1 MSIRTTLVLAALL
14 ILVAGGVYFSV
25 ESRKPAGGAVAT
37 PNAAGSTTL
46 LTLTAPAINSITVSD
61 MVSNT
66 QVSATRDV
74 SSTWRLSDPAGQL
87 ADAATMDSL
96 TGQLA
101 SIYVQRTLTPTGS
114 LGEYGLLTP
123 TLSVQI
129 DLVSGSLSFAVGDMT
144 PSKGAYYVQKPG
156 DTHVYLVGAGVVDD
170 LHKLAEKPP
179 VAVTPTPVSAFPSPV
194 GP

>member
-1 MSIRTTLVLAALL
+1 MSTRTTLVLLAFL
-14 ILVAGGVYFSV
+14 ILVAGGVYFT
-25 ESRKPAGGAVAT
+25 EFRKPAGGAVAT
-37 PNAAGSTTL
+37 PNVAGSTTL
-46 LTLTAPAINSITVSD
+46 LTLTAPAINSITVRD
-61 MVSNT
+61 TVSNT

-74 SSTWRLSDPAGQL
+74 SNTWRLSDPAGQL

-156 DTHVYLVGAGVVDD
+156 DTHVYLVEAGLVDE
-170 LHKLAEKPP
+170 LRNLAQKPP
-179 VAVTPTPVSAFPSPV
+179 VAAMPTPEFAFPSPV

>member
-1 MSIRTTLVLAALL
+1 MSTRTTLVLLTFL
-14 ILVAGGVYFSV
+14 ILVGIAVYLIEF
-25 ESRKPAGGAVAT
+25 RTPAGGAVAT
-37 PNAAGSTTL
+37 PDAAGSTAL
-46 LTLTAPAINSITVSD
+46 LTLTAPAINSITVRD
-61 MVSNT
+61 TVSNT
-66 QVSATRDV
+66 QVYATRDV
-74 SSTWRLSDPAGQL
+74 SGTWRLSDPAGQL

-96 TGQLA
+96 AGQLA

-156 DTHVYLVGAGVVDD
+156 DTHVYLVEAGLVDE
-170 LHKLAEKPP
+170 LR
-179 VAVTPTPVSAFPSPV
+179 
-194 GP
+194 

>member
-1 MSIRTTLVLAALL
+1 MSTRTTLVLLALL
-14 ILVAGGVYFSV
+14 ILVGFAVYFI
-25 ESRKPAGGAVAT
+25 EFRKPAGGAVAT
-37 PNAAGSTTL
+37 PNAAGSATL
-46 LTLTAPAINSITVSD
+46 LTLTAPAINSITVRD
-61 MVSNT
+61 AVSNT

-144 PSKGAYYVQKPG
+144 PSQGAYYVHKPG
-156 DTHVYLVGAGVVDD
+156 DTHVYLVEAGLVDE
-170 LHKLAEKPP
+170 LRQLAEKPP
-179 VAVTPTPVSAFPSPV
+179 VAATPTPVSSFPSPV

>member
-1 MSIRTTLVLAALL
+1 MSTRTTLVLLALL
-14 ILVAGGVYFSV
+14 ILVGFAVYFI
-25 ESRKPAGGAVAT
+25 EFRKPAGGAVAT
-37 PNAAGSTTL
+37 PNAAGSATL
-46 LTLTAPAINSITVSD
+46 LTLTAPAINSITVRD
-61 MVSNT
+61 AVSNT

-96 TGQLA
+96 IGRLA
-101 SIYVQRTLTPTGS
+101 SLYVQRTLTPTGG

-144 PSKGAYYVQKPG
+144 PSQGAYYVQKSG
-156 DTHVYLVGAGVVDD
+156 DTHVYLVETGLVDD
-170 LHKLAEKPP
+170 LRKLAQQPP
-179 VAVTPTPVSAFPSPV
+179 LAATPTPASAFPAPV

>member
-1 MSIRTTLVLAALL
+1 MSTRTTLVLLTFL
-14 ILVAGGVYFSV
+14 ILVGIAVYLIEFST
-25 ESRKPAGGAVAT
+25 PAGGAVAT
-37 PNAAGSTTL
+37 PNAAGSTAL
-46 LTLTAPAINSITVSD
+46 LTLTAPAINSITVRD
-61 MVSNT
+61 TVSNT

-96 TGQLA
+96 AGQLA

-144 PSKGAYYVQKPG
+144 LSKGAYYVYKPG
-156 DTHVYLVGAGVVDD
+156 DAHVYLVEAGLVDR
-170 LHKLAEKPP
+170 LRQLAEKPP
-179 VAVTPTPVSAFPSPV
+179 VAIMPLPVSTFPVPV

>member
-1 MSIRTTLVLAALL
+1 MSTRTTLVLLALL
-14 ILVAGGVYFSV
+14 ILVAGGVYFI
-25 ESRKPAGGAVAT
+25 EFRKPAGGAVAT

-46 LTLTAPAINSITVSD
+46 LTLTAPAINSITVRD
-61 MVSNT
+61 IVSNT

-129 DLVSGSLSFAVGDMT
+129 DWVSGSLSFAVGDMT

-156 DTHVYLVGAGVVDD
+156 DTHVYLVGTGLVDE
-170 LHKLAEKPP
+170 LRKLAEKPP

>member
-1 MSIRTTLVLAALL
+1 MSTRTTLVLLALL
-14 ILVAGGVYFSV
+14 ILVGFAVYLIEF
-25 ESRKPAGGAVAT
+25 RQPAGGAVAT
-37 PNAAGSTTL
+37 PNAANSTTL
-46 LTLTAPAINSITVSD
+46 LTLTAPAINSIAVRDT
-61 MVSNT
+61 VSNT
-66 QVSATRDV
+66 QVSVTRDV
-74 SSTWRLSDPAGQL
+74 SGTWRLADPAGQL

-144 PSKGAYYVQKPG
+144 PTQGAYYVQKPG
-156 DTHVYLVGAGVVDD
+156 DTHVYLVETGLVDE
-170 LHKLAEKPP
+170 LRKLAEKPP
-179 VAVTPTPVSAFPSPV
+179 VDATPTPVSAFPAPV